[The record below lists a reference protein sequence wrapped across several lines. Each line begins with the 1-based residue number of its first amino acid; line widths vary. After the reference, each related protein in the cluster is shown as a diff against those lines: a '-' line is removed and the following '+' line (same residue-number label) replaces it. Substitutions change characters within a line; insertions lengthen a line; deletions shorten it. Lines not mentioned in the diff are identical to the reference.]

1 MTKENKKLYRSE
13 TNKVLAGVCGGL
25 AEYFD
30 IDPTLVRVAFI
41 VFTVLTGGGI
51 IIYPLMWLL
60 IPSESDASGSSEKTM
75 NKNIEE
81 MKEKASE
88 VLKGDKK

>member
-1 MTKENKKLYRSE
+1 MATAKKKLYRSE

-25 AEYFD
+25 GEYFD
-30 IDPTLVRVAFI
+30 IDPTLVRIAFI
-41 VFTVLTGGGI
+41 VLTVLTGGGI

-60 IPSESDASGSSEKTM
+60 IPSESDVSGSSEKTM